1 MDKNKLM
8 PVNIEPVEVND
19 VKSLS
24 VISKVNSDSSVS
36 LIERADSLIGL
47 APDILEAA
55 ESSKLF
61 KVEVPDGF
69 NLNDLIA
76 SKKGDGTLRALVR
89 DQKGLNGDVSLR
101 PNALNP
107 AQLASVG
114 LSAAAMV
121 VGQAYMTE
129 INDKLEK
136 IDEKLDTVVAMMLDD
151 KKAVVTNARDI
162 AKRYVENYD
171 EYQKKPPM
179 ALQAI
184 RNEIESRY
192 NDVGHVVDWLTDR
205 IPLIEEKARTAKPKE
220 KDLTPLI
227 NELHAYEEQFS
238 LCLNALSALAM
249 TRMYYDGTMDEKS
262 ALSERKIILEK
273 SQRFMK
279 ARQSL
284 AGVLEIK
291 IGSLKGIPIS
301 IPHGTDKNAFKKIS
315 SQTPR
320 AAAKEQLLETK
331 IAMQSDLRGAKSRI
345 ENDVRAC
352 QDGITRIATV
362 AKSSRT
368 ILTDGSNC
376 WLTGDS
382 QPEQSAN
389 PCNLTS
395 DTMQNGYQ
403 RCSRISNPAH
413 RSKL

>member
-1 MDKNKLM
+1 MSENELI
-8 PVNIEPVEVND
+8 PVDIEPVEVND

-24 VISKVNSDSSVS
+24 VISKVSSDGSVNP
-36 LIERADSLIGL
+36 IERADSLIGL
-47 APDILEAA
+47 ASDILEAA

-136 IDEKLDTVVAMMLDD
+136 IDEKLDTVVAMMLDG

-192 NDVGHVVDWLTDR
+192 NDVGRVVDWLADR

-227 NELHAYEEQFS
+227 NEIHAYEEQFS
-238 LCLNALSALAM
+238 LCLNTLSALAM

-273 SQRFMK
+273 SQTFMK

-301 IPHGTDKNAFKKIS
+301 IPHGTDKNVFGKIS

-331 IAMQSDLRGAKSRI
+331 IAMQSDLRGAKSKI
-345 ENDVRAC
+345 ENDARAC
-352 QDGITRIATV
+352 QDGIAKIAAA

-376 WLTGDS
+376 WLIGDNA
-382 QPEQSAN
+382 ENRKAG
-389 PCNLTS
+389 C
-395 DTMQNGYQ
+395 
-403 RCSRISNPAH
+403 
-413 RSKL
+413 

>member
-1 MDKNKLM
+1 MSENELIS
-8 PVNIEPVEVND
+8 VNIEPLDVND
-19 VKSLS
+19 ASSLS
-24 VISKVNSDSSVS
+24 VISKISSDGSVNP
-36 LIERADSLIGL
+36 IERADSLIGL
-47 APDILEAA
+47 ASDILEAA

-101 PNALNP
+101 PNAFNP
-107 AQLASVG
+107 AQLASIG

-162 AKRYVENYD
+162 AKRYAENYD

-192 NDVGHVVDWLTDR
+192 NDVGHVVDWLADR
-205 IPLIEEKARTAKPKE
+205 IPLIEEKARAAKPKE

-227 NELHAYEEQFS
+227 KELHAYEEQFS
-238 LCLNALSALAM
+238 LCLNTLSALAM

-273 SQRFMK
+273 SQTFMK

-301 IPHGTDKNAFKKIS
+301 IPHGTDKNVFKKIS

-345 ENDVRAC
+345 ENDARAC
-352 QDGITRIATV
+352 QDGITRIAAA

-382 QPEQSAN
+382 QPE
-389 PCNLTS
+389 
-395 DTMQNGYQ
+395 
-403 RCSRISNPAH
+403 
-413 RSKL
+413 

>member
-1 MDKNKLM
+1 MSENELI
-8 PVNIEPVEVND
+8 PVDIEPIEVND
-19 VKSLS
+19 IKSLS
-24 VISKVNSDSSVS
+24 VISKVSSDGSVNP
-36 LIERADSLIGL
+36 IERVDSLVGL
-47 APDILEAA
+47 VSDILEAA

-136 IDEKLDTVVAMMLDD
+136 IDEKLDTVVSMMLDD
-151 KKAVVTNARDI
+151 KKAVVTNARGI

-192 NDVGHVVDWLTDR
+192 NDVGHVVDWLADR

-238 LCLNALSALAM
+238 LCLNTLSALAM

-273 SQRFMK
+273 SQTFMK

-301 IPHGTDKNAFKKIS
+301 IPHSTDKNVLKKIS

-320 AAAKEQLLETK
+320 ATAKEQLLETK
-331 IAMQSDLRGAKSRI
+331 IAMQSDLRGAKSKI
-345 ENDVRAC
+345 ENDARAC
-352 QDGITRIATV
+352 QDGITRIAAA
-362 AKSSRT
+362 AKSTRT

-376 WLTGDS
+376 WLVGDS
-382 QPEQSAN
+382 QP
-389 PCNLTS
+389 
-395 DTMQNGYQ
+395 
-403 RCSRISNPAH
+403 I
-413 RSKL
+413 

>member
-1 MDKNKLM
+1 M
-8 PVNIEPVEVND
+8 
-19 VKSLS
+19 
-24 VISKVNSDSSVS
+24 
-36 LIERADSLIGL
+36 
-47 APDILEAA
+47 
-55 ESSKLF
+55 
-61 KVEVPDGF
+61 
-69 NLNDLIA
+69 
-76 SKKGDGTLRALVR
+76 RALVR

-136 IDEKLDTVVAMMLDD
+136 IDEKLDTVVSMMLDD

-192 NDVGHVVDWLTDR
+192 NDVGHVVDWLADR

-238 LCLNALSALAM
+238 LCLNTLSALAM

-262 ALSERKIILEK
+262 ALSEHKIILEK
-273 SQRFMK
+273 SQTFMK

-301 IPHGTDKNAFKKIS
+301 IPHSTDKNVLKKIS

-331 IAMQSDLRGAKSRI
+331 IAMQADLRGAKSRI

-362 AKSSRT
+362 AKSSQT

-382 QPEQSAN
+382 QPE
-389 PCNLTS
+389 
-395 DTMQNGYQ
+395 
-403 RCSRISNPAH
+403 
-413 RSKL
+413 

>member
-1 MDKNKLM
+1 MSENELI
-8 PVNIEPVEVND
+8 PVDIEPIEVND
-19 VKSLS
+19 IKSLS
-24 VISKVNSDSSVS
+24 VISKVSSDGSVNP
-36 LIERADSLIGL
+36 IERVDSLVGL
-47 APDILEAA
+47 ASDILEAA

-136 IDEKLDTVVAMMLDD
+136 IDEKLDTVVSMMLDD

-162 AKRYVENYD
+162 AKRYVENYN

-192 NDVGHVVDWLTDR
+192 NDVGHVVDWLADR

-238 LCLNALSALAM
+238 LCLNTLSALAM

-262 ALSERKIILEK
+262 ALSEHKIILEK
-273 SQRFMK
+273 SQTFMK

-301 IPHGTDKNAFKKIS
+301 IPHGTDKNVFKKIS

-331 IAMQSDLRGAKSRI
+331 IAMQSDLRGAKPRI

-362 AKSSRT
+362 AKSSQT

-382 QPEQSAN
+382 QPE
-389 PCNLTS
+389 
-395 DTMQNGYQ
+395 
-403 RCSRISNPAH
+403 
-413 RSKL
+413 

>member
-1 MDKNKLM
+1 MSENELI
-8 PVNIEPVEVND
+8 PVDIEPIEVND
-19 VKSLS
+19 IKSLS
-24 VISKVNSDSSVS
+24 VISKVSSDGSVNP
-36 LIERADSLIGL
+36 IERVDSLVGL
-47 APDILEAA
+47 ASDILEAA

-136 IDEKLDTVVAMMLDD
+136 IDEKLDTVVSMMLDD

-162 AKRYVENYD
+162 AKRYVENYN

-192 NDVGHVVDWLTDR
+192 NDVGHVVDWLADR

-238 LCLNALSALAM
+238 LCLNTLSALAM

-262 ALSERKIILEK
+262 ALSEHKIILEK
-273 SQRFMK
+273 SQTFMK

-301 IPHGTDKNAFKKIS
+301 IPHGTDKNVFKKIS

-362 AKSSRT
+362 AKSSQT

-382 QPEQSAN
+382 QPE
-389 PCNLTS
+389 
-395 DTMQNGYQ
+395 
-403 RCSRISNPAH
+403 
-413 RSKL
+413 

>member
-1 MDKNKLM
+1 MSGNELI

-19 VKSLS
+19 IKDLS
-24 VISKVNSDSSVS
+24 VISKVSSDGSVNP
-36 LIERADSLIGL
+36 IKRVDSLIGL

-55 ESSKLF
+55 ENSKLF

-69 NLNDLIA
+69 SLNDLIA

-136 IDEKLDTVVAMMLDD
+136 IDEKLDTVVSMMLDD
-151 KKAVVTNARDI
+151 KKTVVTNARDI

-192 NDVGHVVDWLTDR
+192 NDVGHVVDWLADR
-205 IPLIEEKARTAKPKE
+205 IPLIEEKVRAAKPKE

-227 NELHAYEEQFS
+227 KELHAYEEQFS
-238 LCLNALSALAM
+238 LCLNTLSTLAM
-249 TRMYYDGTMDEKS
+249 TRMYYDGTMDKKS
-262 ALSERKIILEK
+262 ALSEHKIILEK
-273 SQRFMK
+273 SQTFIK

-301 IPHGTDKNAFKKIS
+301 IPHGTDKNVFKKIS

-320 AAAKEQLLETK
+320 ATAKEQLLETK

-352 QDGITRIATV
+352 QDGITRIAAA
-362 AKSSRT
+362 AKSTRT

-382 QPEQSAN
+382 QPE
-389 PCNLTS
+389 
-395 DTMQNGYQ
+395 
-403 RCSRISNPAH
+403 
-413 RSKL
+413 

>member
-1 MDKNKLM
+1 MSENELI
-8 PVNIEPVEVND
+8 PVDIEPVEVND
-19 VKSLS
+19 VESLS
-24 VISKVNSDSSVS
+24 AISKVSSDGSVNP
-36 LIERADSLIGL
+36 IERVDSLIGL

-55 ESSKLF
+55 ESSRLY
-61 KVEVPDGF
+61 KVKVPKGYS
-69 NLNDLIA
+69 LSELIPS
-76 SKKGDGTLRALVR
+76 SKKDGTVRALVR
-89 DQKGLNGDVSLR
+89 DSKGRLNGDVSLR

-107 AQLASVG
+107 AQLASIS

-179 ALQAI
+179 AIQAI
-184 RNEIESRY
+184 RNEIESRH

-238 LCLNALSALAM
+238 LCLNTLSALAM

-262 ALSERKIILEK
+262 ALSEHKIILEK
-273 SQRFMK
+273 SQTFMK

-301 IPHGTDKNAFKKIS
+301 IPHGTDKNVFKKIS

-362 AKSSRT
+362 AKSSQT

-382 QPEQSAN
+382 QPE
-389 PCNLTS
+389 
-395 DTMQNGYQ
+395 
-403 RCSRISNPAH
+403 
-413 RSKL
+413 

>member
-1 MDKNKLM
+1 MSENELI
-8 PVNIEPVEVND
+8 PVDIEPVEVND

-24 VISKVNSDSSVS
+24 VISKVSSDGSVNP
-36 LIERADSLIGL
+36 IERADSLIGL
-47 APDILEAA
+47 ASDILEAA

-136 IDEKLDTVVAMMLDD
+136 IDEKLDTVVAMMLDG

-192 NDVGHVVDWLTDR
+192 NDVGRVVDWLADR

-227 NELHAYEEQFS
+227 NELHAYEKQFS
-238 LCLNALSALAM
+238 LCLNTLSTLAM
-249 TRMYYDGTMDEKS
+249 TRMYYDGTIDEKS

-273 SQRFMK
+273 SQTFMK

-301 IPHGTDKNAFKKIS
+301 IPHGTDKNVFKKIS

-345 ENDVRAC
+345 ENDVHAC

-382 QPEQSAN
+382 QPE
-389 PCNLTS
+389 
-395 DTMQNGYQ
+395 
-403 RCSRISNPAH
+403 
-413 RSKL
+413 

>member
-1 MDKNKLM
+1 MSENELIPID
-8 PVNIEPVEVND
+8 IEPIEVND
-19 VKSLS
+19 IKSLS
-24 VISKVNSDSSVS
+24 VISKVSSDGSVNP
-36 LIERADSLIGL
+36 IERADSLIGL
-47 APDILEAA
+47 ASDILEAA
-55 ESSKLF
+55 EGSKLF

-101 PNALNP
+101 PKALNP

-192 NDVGHVVDWLTDR
+192 NDVGHVVDWLADR

-220 KDLTPLI
+220 KDLSPLI
-227 NELHAYEEQFS
+227 EELHAYEEQFS
-238 LCLNALSALAM
+238 LCLNTLSTLAM

-262 ALSERKIILEK
+262 ALSERKILLEK
-273 SQRFMK
+273 SQTFMK

-301 IPHGTDKNAFKKIS
+301 IPHSTDKNVLKKIS

-331 IAMQSDLRGAKSRI
+331 IALQSDLRGAKSKI
-345 ENDVRAC
+345 ENDARAC
-352 QDGITRIATV
+352 QDGITRIAAA
-362 AKSSRT
+362 AKSTRT

-376 WLTGDS
+376 WLVGDS
-382 QPEQSAN
+382 QP
-389 PCNLTS
+389 
-395 DTMQNGYQ
+395 
-403 RCSRISNPAH
+403 I
-413 RSKL
+413 

>member
-1 MDKNKLM
+1 MSENELI
-8 PVNIEPVEVND
+8 PVDIEPIEVND
-19 VKSLS
+19 IKSLS
-24 VISKVNSDSSVS
+24 VISKVSSDGSVNP
-36 LIERADSLIGL
+36 IERVDSLVGL
-47 APDILEAA
+47 VSDILEAA

-136 IDEKLDTVVAMMLDD
+136 IDEKLDTVVSMMLDD
-151 KKAVVTNARDI
+151 KKAVVTNARGI

-192 NDVGHVVDWLTDR
+192 NDVGHVVDWLADR

-238 LCLNALSALAM
+238 LCLNTLSALAM

-273 SQRFMK
+273 SQTFMK

-301 IPHGTDKNAFKKIS
+301 IPHGTDKNVFKKIS

-331 IAMQSDLRGAKSRI
+331 IAMQSDLRGAKSKI
-345 ENDVRAC
+345 ENDARAC
-352 QDGITRIATV
+352 QDGIAKIAAA

-376 WLTGDS
+376 WLIGDS
-382 QPEQSAN
+382 QPE
-389 PCNLTS
+389 
-395 DTMQNGYQ
+395 
-403 RCSRISNPAH
+403 
-413 RSKL
+413 